1 MKRTLP
7 TNLPTEH
14 QEQRAVIAWARV
26 MRARWP
32 ELDLLYAIPNGART
46 AWSVAKRLRAE
57 GVTPGVP
64 DLCLPV
70 AKGHFHAMYVEMKR
84 RKGGRLSEAQRAIAD
99 QLRARGNFVV
109 VARGADNAIHWI
121 TRYLGQDV

>member
-1 MKRTLP
+1 VNAP
-7 TNLPTEH
+7 VPTEH

-57 GVTPGVP
+57 GMVRGVP

-70 AKGHFHAMYVEMKR
+70 PKGGYHALYVEMKR
-84 RKGGRLSEAQRAIAD
+84 TKGGRLSEEQRRWAD
-99 QLRARGNFVV
+99 LLRVHGNLVVMAKGAERATELLTAYLRGLY
-109 VARGADNAIHWI
+109 RI
-121 TRYLGQDV
+121 